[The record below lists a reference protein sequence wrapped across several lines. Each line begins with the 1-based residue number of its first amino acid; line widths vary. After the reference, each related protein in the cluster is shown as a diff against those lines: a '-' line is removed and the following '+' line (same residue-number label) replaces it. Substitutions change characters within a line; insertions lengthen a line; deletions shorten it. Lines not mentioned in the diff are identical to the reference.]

1 MGKNRSVAARVL
13 RVNHGGEN
21 GAICIYTAQIVM
33 ARLTARDLLPFLH
46 EALVHERTHR
56 SRFHALMPS
65 REAKP
70 CRAMWIWVAGG
81 GVLGVVTGLFGREA
95 VLACTQAVEVTVHR
109 HLDDQIT
116 WADDHDPEM
125 AAVIRSIRAEELE
138 HIQYAVEHRRG
149 GGYRWLERMIA
160 AATEA
165 LIWISTRGDS
175 VRLARQLRNGIV
187 V

>member
-1 MGKNRSVAARVL
+1 MGKNRSVAARIL

-21 GAICIYTAQIVM
+21 GAICIYTAQIAI

-46 EALVHERTHR
+46 EALAHERTHR
-56 SRFHALMPS
+56 SRFRDLMPLRAS
-65 REAKP
+65 KP

-95 VLACTQAVEVTVHR
+95 VEVTVHR
-109 HLDDQIT
+109 HLDDQIA

-138 HIQYAVEHRRG
+138 HIQFAVEHRQS

-175 VRLARQLRNGIV
+175 LRLARQLRNGIGV
-187 V
+187 